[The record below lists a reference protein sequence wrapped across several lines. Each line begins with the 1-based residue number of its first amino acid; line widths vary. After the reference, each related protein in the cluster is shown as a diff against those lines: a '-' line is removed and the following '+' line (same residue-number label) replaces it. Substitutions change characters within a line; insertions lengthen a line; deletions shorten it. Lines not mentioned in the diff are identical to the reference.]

1 MSRDRYRRYMKDYR
15 ITDKDIKDIR
25 DNSPYIIPTD
35 ALANGWTQTA
45 IRQVLGHSVCGADKS
60 VLALLKNKIE
70 PWLIALEKKIDAQTT
85 IGKVEWLDT
94 KKIDHRTQIITTP
107 LNGKGLYVIRLKHAE
122 PLVSYSFFKWGDTV
136 TTSKGVFFD
145 EVLQEHFNITRIE
158 YNEDNVVVNLENIG
172 YYNVGSSDINS
183 RIDNPKWYI
192 DKIGYIGEKN
202 E

>member
-1 MSRDRYRRYMKDYR
+1 MKDYR

-85 IGKVEWLDT
+85 IDKVEWLDT

-107 LNGKGLYVIRLKHAE
+107 LNGKGLYVIKLKHSE
-122 PLVSYSFFKWGDTV
+122 PLVLYSFFKWGDTV
-136 TTSKGVFFD
+136 TTSSGFFYD
-145 EVLQEHFNITRIE
+145 EVLQSHFNITRIE
-158 YNEDNVVVNLENIG
+158 YNADNVMVRLENIG
-172 YYNVGSSDINS
+172 YYNVSSLDINS
-183 RIDNPKWYI
+183 RIYDPKWCI